1 MSNKLISW
9 STENARWEITYEDSG
24 VLIAYETTNAS
35 DPLTGTW
42 YSVSADQIVNN
53 ASVQGYLLIRHHNDY
68 TLSGYYP
75 QGESITTTNR
85 SGEILF
91 GLQGY
96 SFSHWTLLSGNIAFD
111 TAFPDNTFI
120 MPAETVE
127 LSAFYIKTGYTV
139 TVTGD
144 NGTQG
149 AYLTGGDTSYTIGDT
164 VLLSATPD
172 VGYQFTGWSSNDVTI
187 TTTPTGAY
195 FTMPDG
201 DVNVTANHA
210 AIISRE
216 LLVTTS
222 PSDGGEV
229 VVTTQDGSVDYNP
242 GELISLSAIPA
253 EGYTLGQWHADIP
266 VENWVDLPVSPN
278 LAPPN
283 ILQQFYMPNADVVVE
298 AYFREEPDFT
308 NLESSYTFEM
318 VRFAEDH
325 FTMGSPAGEFGRE
338 EDEVQHQVA
347 FAKPWFGCKY
357 AVTQHMY
364 NTIMSDN
371 PSHWNDSVT
380 GFSMSGHPVDSVTW
394 QDAVD
399 FCAALT
405 TQEQDAGRLPV
416 GWVYTLPT
424 EAQWEYMCRGGQ
436 STAYWDG
443 DYPPNPNIGKFS
455 GSSLSFTSAVDSELA
470 NQYGLYQVHGNV
482 WEWCQ
487 DYYAEYFT
495 EYVQE
500 DPRGNP
506 NFAAETNSPRVL
518 RGGYYKSS
526 DTNIRS
532 ANRYN
537 LSPTT
542 VSNKIGFRI
551 VCNHASI
558 VPIIAG

>member
-1 MSNKLISW
+1 MSSKLISW
-9 STENARWEITYEDSG
+9 STDNARWEVTYEDTG

-42 YSVSADQIVNN
+42 YSVSEEQIINN
-53 ASVQGYLLIRHHNDY
+53 ASVEGYLLIRHHNDF
-68 TLSGYYP
+68 TISGYYP
-75 QGESITTTNR
+75 QGESITTTNQAD
-85 SGEILF
+85 SALF

-96 SFSHWTLLSGNIAFD
+96 SFSNWTILSGSIGLD

-127 LSAFYIKTGYTV
+127 LSAFYIKTGYIV
-139 TVTGD
+139 NVTGD
-144 NGTQG
+144 NGSQG

-172 VGYQFTGWSSNDVTI
+172 VGYKFTGWSSNDVTI

-195 FTMPDG
+195 FTMPAS
-201 DVNVTANHA
+201 DVNITANHA
-210 AIISRE
+210 AIITRE

-242 GELISLSAIPA
+242 GEVISLSAIPA
-253 EGYTLGQWHADIP
+253 EGYTLSEWTGDIP
-266 VENWVDLPVSPN
+266 VENWIDLPTYPD

-283 ILQQFYMPNADVVVE
+283 ILQQFRMPNADVVIE
-298 AYFREEPDFT
+298 TYFREEPDFT
-308 NLESSYTFEM
+308 TLENGYTFEM

-325 FTMGSPAGEFGRE
+325 FMMGSPSDEFGRE
-338 EDEVQHQVA
+338 DDEVQHQVA
-347 FAKPWFGCKY
+347 FAKPWYGCKY
-357 AVTQHMY
+357 TVTQQMY
-364 NTIMSDN
+364 EDIIGSN

-380 GFSMSGHPVDSVTW
+380 GFSMSGHPVESVTW
-394 QDAVD
+394 QQAVD
-399 FCAALT
+399 FCAELT
-405 TQEQDAGRLPV
+405 NRERAANRLPS

-436 STAYWDG
+436 TTAYWGG
-443 DYPPNPNIGKFS
+443 DFPANPNMGKFN
-455 GSSLSFTSAVDSELA
+455 GSSLSFTASVGSELA

-495 EYVQE
+495 EHVQT

-506 NFAAETNSPRVL
+506 NVSVTSDTPRVL

-526 DTNIRS
+526 DANIRS

-542 VSNKIGFRI
+542 VSKQIGFRI
-551 VCNHASI
+551 VCNHVSI